1 MAKYICGT
9 QSYLSDAC
17 IKHYSSILSK
27 KPSST
32 VETLLWFKK
41 WEETKDDSY
50 REKLI
55 LGHIRLV
62 LHIINKY
69 ISKDPSID
77 LDDMFQNGLIA
88 LMKAVDTFDYHK
100 GYKFSSY
107 ASKIISNETNMLFRK
122 MQFFNMIMSLDQL
135 IDSTNKDNTIKFED
149 RIKDPNADFEADVMH
164 MTIVSLME
172 SALDCLTEKQRN
184 IIIDYFGLYGHT
196 PLKQRDCAEKYGI
209 SQSYMCRI
217 KQTAL
222 KKMKVYLLS
231 KL

>member
-9 QSYLSDAC
+9 QAYLSDAC

-27 KPSST
+27 NPSST

-62 LHIINKY
+62 LHIVNKY
-69 ISKDPSID
+69 ISKDLSID

-107 ASKIISNETNMLFRK
+107 ASKIISNEINMLFRK
-122 MQFFNMIMSLDQL
+122 MKFFNMIMSLDQL
-135 IDSTNKDNTIKFED
+135 IDSTNEDNTIKIED
-149 RIKDPNADFEADVMH
+149 QIKDLNADFEADIMH
-164 MTIVSLME
+164 MTMISLME

-184 IIIDYFGLYGHT
+184 IIIDYFGLYGHKA
-196 PLKQRDCAEKYGI
+196 LNQRDCAEKYGI